1 MELLSLFIIVTGLIN
16 FKNVVLEILY
26 VYKALDKEFTKT
38 YNAEDVII
46 NYSLM
51 NFNFLIT
58 IFILNLFYISIT
70 QSNYQKERVMNLSL
84 QDYTLLIINY

>member
-51 NFNFLIT
+51 NFN
-58 IFILNLFYISIT
+58 ILF
-70 QSNYQKERVMNLSL
+70 
-84 QDYTLLIINY
+84 

>member
-1 MELLSLFIIVTGLIN
+1 MELLSLFIIVTRLIN
-16 FKNVVLEILY
+16 FKNVILEILY

-58 IFILNLFYISIT
+58 IFILNLFYIAII
-70 QSNYQKERVMNLSL
+70 QSNYQKERVMNLSI